1 MALILSDHKDSWL
14 PRGAMMKDGTEISIQ
29 LTRTIL
35 LERIWES
42 TMFTGSCQTQSFPN
56 AHPFLRAN
64 YIVRPYL
71 CAHTVHCTWLPFLY
85 SLQLYQYQHRQDIP
99 TLRIISSDQDHV
111 DILKWQKNLFIVL
124 AMYFILCHM
133 VICKCTMYIC
143 EGKQLLYWIALDCC
157 AVHTN
162 GQEDEDWGVMDERKL
177 NCLCRPDTK
186 YLLPGTQIPNIFS
199 HIFITRFHV
208 DKQLNFHDQAIH
220 KYSKTSES

>member
-1 MALILSDHKDSWL
+1 MGQRFPFNWHGRYYW
-14 PRGAMMKDGTEISIQ
+14 R
-29 LTRTIL
+29 
-35 LERIWES
+35 ES
-42 TMFTGSCQTQSFPN
+42 GKAQCLQE
-56 AHPFLRAN
+56 AVKLRASPMRTPS
-64 YIVRPYL
+64 YVPTTL
-71 CAHTVHCTWLPFLY
+71 CAHICVPTQYLVPGCLVLH